1 MRILL
6 LIVLAGVWAALL
18 VPPLVRSRR
27 DNRPSGSIHEFRR
40 QLHVLGR
47 TSPAGIA
54 SLRGGARRPA
64 GPSRRC
70 IKRRRDVLVG
80 LLVVMGA
87 SLLLG
92 FIPVLRVAWAV
103 HVVADLAFVAY
114 IGALVHFRN
123 LAAEREAKVRF
134 LPRPARVE
142 SALLLHSS
150 AN

>member
-6 LIVLAGVWAALL
+6 LIVLAGVWVALL

-27 DNRPSGSIHEFRR
+27 DNRPSGSIQQFRR

-47 TSPAGIA
+47 TTPGGMVAVPA
-54 SLRGGARRPA
+54 
-64 GPSRRC
+64 PSRAVRVRRC
-70 IKRRRDVLVG
+70 VKRRRDILLG

-92 FIPVLRVAWAV
+92 LIPALRIAWTV
-103 HVVADLAFVAY
+103 HVVADVAFVAY
-114 IGALVHFRN
+114 LWALVHRRN
-123 LAAEREAKVRF
+123 LAAEREAKVRY
-134 LPRPARVE
+134 LPRPAH
-142 SALLLHSS
+142 ADGAFLLHRS